1 MKVKVL
7 VLFFLL
13 VPAFWLFTA
22 NPVLAAKK
30 RVWKTTAVSTSGGSY
45 KFSISAKLTGWK
57 QYLTLSLKGLNSTTG
72 VDYEL
77 IYNGSNTEQGVYG
90 NIKASEGNAIR
101 SIFLGTCSHGAC
113 VAHKNVSNLRL
124 TVTYKTTT
132 GQSVTKR
139 YKVRY

>member
-7 VLFFLL
+7 VLIFLL
-13 VPAFWLFTA
+13 VPALWLFAA

-30 RVWKTTAVSTSGGSY
+30 RVWKTTATTSSGGGY

-57 QYLTLSLKGLNSTTG
+57 QYLSLSFKGLNSTTG

-113 VAHKNVSNLRL
+113 VAHKNINNLHL
-124 TVTYKTTT
+124 TINYKTTS

-139 YKVRY
+139 YKVKY